1 MSWQRRI
8 ITPQTLIY
16 NADYIEGFIM
26 FNAADVLQPS
36 FIEQPLDRLWALI
49 SPYYAVDESEWLA
62 QLIPLATP
70 SLQEHLDMD

>member
-1 MSWQRRI
+1 
-8 ITPQTLIY
+8 
-16 NADYIEGFIM
+16 M